1 MPQAMDLAVCW
12 LWLGLAANS
21 DCGWSGMEHTAFW
34 QDRGH
39 FDNRELFYQDDF
51 FLPGLVTDTPGV
63 NKPKQLLS

>member
-51 FLPGLVTDTPGV
+51 FFARFGNWHPR
-63 NKPKQLLS
+63 SE